1 MLKTV
6 PRPLTVDDYRELPA
20 GPPYYQL
27 VEGDILMAP
36 SPDLFHQDVLLN
48 LAVILRNYLQQHPLG
63 SVHLAPSD
71 VQLSELNVYQPD
83 LYFVS
88 KGRRSILKKQG
99 PVGAP
104 NLVIEILSPKTAKL
118 DKGMKRRVY
127 ARSGVEEL
135 WLVDPERKRVEVYRF
150 AESTD
155 EPVLRAGPRQRFSSP
170 LFPGL
175 QVSLTAVFRVDRP

>member
-6 PRPLTVDDYRELPA
+6 ARPLTVEDYRELPE

-27 VEGDILMAP
+27 IEGDIFMAP
-36 SPDLFHQDVLLN
+36 SPDLFHQDIVGN
-48 LAVILRNYLQQHPLG
+48 LYFILRSYLARHRVG

-88 KGRRSILKKQG
+88 NARRSIFTKQG

-104 NLVIEILSPKTAKL
+104 NLIVEILSPKTAKL
-118 DKGMKRRVY
+118 DRGMKRTVY
-127 ARSGVEEL
+127 ARTGVEEL
-135 WLVDPERKRVEVYRF
+135 WIVDPERKRIEIYRF
-150 AESTD
+150 AESAD
-155 EPVLRAGPRQRFSSP
+155 EPVLNVGTRQRFTSP
-170 LFPGL
+170 LLPGL
-175 QVSLTAVFRVDRP
+175 QIAVAAVFRR